1 MIGQPYV
8 LLWSEQLNATKVQT
22 LEACM
27 SETRQAYADNTG
39 GDWRVMLVGNKV
51 DVNATADSIRP
62 TLLARRHAHAHLPT
76 PAGFLDPN
84 HAEAAC

>member
-22 LEACM
+22 LESCM

-39 GDWRVMLVGNKV
+39 GDWRLLLVGNKV
-51 DVNATADSIRP
+51 DVNATAESIRP
-62 TLLARRHAHAHLPT
+62 TLQSRRNARAHLPA
-76 PAGFLDPN
+76 AGSISDPN
-84 HAEAAC
+84 HAEAA

>member
-39 GDWRVMLVGNKV
+39 GDWRLLLVGNKV
-51 DVNATADSIRP
+51 DVHATAESIRP
-62 TLLARRHAHAHLPT
+62 TLVSRADARAHLP
-76 PAGFLDPN
+76 ADDERFSDPN
-84 HAEAAC
+84 HAEAA